1 MNFDF
6 NEFEKA
12 EAKEFGD
19 FERLE
24 LGGHEVV
31 IVDAREYKGQTGKIS
46 LKVSVDIAKGDKQ
59 EGFFKKQYEDAKK
72 SAKEGEEVKW
82 STGGTKYISLA
93 NEQMSYFKGF
103 ITALENSNKGFKFD
117 TKGTWDQLKNLHI
130 AAQFGLEEY
139 DASGETK
146 VATKLNRFR
155 SLDKLKEIEIPD
167 VKVLTGVDTYDYVS
181 YEEYKNR
188 KSNSNNNNKTQ
199 ESDLVELSD
208 EDLPF

>member
-6 NEFEKA
+6 NEYEKA

-19 FERLE
+19 YERLE

-31 IVDAREYKGQTGKIS
+31 ILDASEYTSERTGKTS

-59 EGFFKKQYEDAKK
+59 EGFFKKQYEEAKK
-72 SAKEGEEVKW
+72 SAKEGEDVKW

-93 NEQMSYFKGF
+93 NEQIAYFKGF

-117 TKGTWDQLKNLHI
+117 TKGKWEQLKNLHI

-139 DASGETK
+139 ESNGEIKT
-146 VATKLNRFR
+146 ATKLNKFR
-155 SLDKLKEIEIPD
+155 SLDKLKEIDIPD
-167 VKVLTGVDTYDYVS
+167 VKVLNDDKTTYSYVAYEDY
-181 YEEYKNR
+181 KPR
-188 KSNSNNNNKTQ
+188 KSNEAKEV

>member
-19 FERLE
+19 YERLE

-31 IVDAREYKGQTGKIS
+31 IVDAREYTSERTGKIS

-59 EGFFKKQYEDAKK
+59 EGFFKKQYDEAKK

-93 NEQMSYFKGF
+93 NEQMAYFKGF

-139 DASGETK
+139 DAGGETK

-155 SLDKLKEIEIPD
+155 SLDKLKDIDIPD
-167 VKVLTGVDTYDYVS
+167 VKVLNEDKTTYSYVAYEDY
-181 YEEYKNR
+181 EPR
-188 KSNSNNNNKTQ
+188 KSNEKKEV

>member
-31 IVDAREYKGQTGKIS
+31 IVDAREHNSEKTGKIS

-82 STGGTKYISLA
+82 STGGTKYISL
-93 NEQMSYFKGF
+93 EKDQLPYFKGF

-117 TKGTWDQLKNLHI
+117 TKGKWEQLKNLHI

-139 DASGETK
+139 DNGTDIK

-155 SLDKLKEIEIPD
+155 SLDKLKEIDIPA
-167 VKVLTGVDTYDYVS
+167 VKVLNDDKKTFSYIAYEDYVP
-181 YEEYKNR
+181 R
-188 KSNSNNNNKTQ
+188 KSNEVKAE
-199 ESDLVELSD
+199 ESDLVELKD

>member
-1 MNFDF
+1 M
-6 NEFEKA
+6 
-12 EAKEFGD
+12 
-19 FERLE
+19 LE
-24 LGGHEVV
+24 
-31 IVDAREYKGQTGKIS
+31 IKIDAREHNSEKTSKIS

-82 STGGTKYISLA
+82 SSGGTKYISL
-93 NEQMSYFKGF
+93 EKDQLPYFKGF

-117 TKGTWDQLKNLHI
+117 TKGKWEQLKNLHI

-139 DASGETK
+139 DNGTDIK

-155 SLDKLKEIEIPD
+155 SLDKLKEIDIPA
-167 VKVLTGVDTYDYVS
+167 VKVLNDDKKTFSYVAYEDYVP
-181 YEEYKNR
+181 R
-188 KSNSNNNNKTQ
+188 KSNETKAE